1 MLKAQI
7 LEFDRRIM
15 AWHRSNET
23 SRRLDVQQGDS
34 DERQLRGDLF
44 KRADDHALSP
54 HGPRVSAIT
63 SSGANFDVI
72 KQQKYLA
79 RTLLSL
85 ETAMANKNDFTPE
98 EWTKVLESIIAAGI
112 AVSAVDPSGL
122 WGTLKEAAAGTPALA
137 AAKRDPNSNELIKA
151 AVAAFERSDDG
162 SILAMRERFAQAEPT
177 ECVQRSLASLREV
190 SAIVDA
196 KAPDEAAAFK
206 TWLREI
212 SQKVAEAAVEGS
224 FLGFGGVRVSDAETA
239 TLRDISK
246 ALGMAS

>member
-1 MLKAQI
+1 
-7 LEFDRRIM
+7 
-15 AWHRSNET
+15 
-23 SRRLDVQQGDS
+23 
-34 DERQLRGDLF
+34 
-44 KRADDHALSP
+44 
-54 HGPRVSAIT
+54 
-63 SSGANFDVI
+63 
-72 KQQKYLA
+72 
-79 RTLLSL
+79 
-85 ETAMANKNDFTPE
+85 MANKNDFTPE
-98 EWTKVLESIIAAGI
+98 EWTKVLESIMVAGI
-112 AVSAVDPSGL
+112 AVSAADPSGL
-122 WGTLKEAAAGTPALA
+122 WGTLKEAA

-151 AVAAFERSDDG
+151 AIADFETSSEG
-162 SILAMRERFAQAEPT
+162 SILAMRERFAQAEPA
-177 ECVQRSLASLREV
+177 ECVQRSLASLQEV

>member
-1 MLKAQI
+1 
-7 LEFDRRIM
+7 
-15 AWHRSNET
+15 
-23 SRRLDVQQGDS
+23 
-34 DERQLRGDLF
+34 
-44 KRADDHALSP
+44 
-54 HGPRVSAIT
+54 
-63 SSGANFDVI
+63 
-72 KQQKYLA
+72 
-79 RTLLSL
+79 
-85 ETAMANKNDFTPE
+85 MANKNDFTPE
-98 EWTKVLESIIAAGI
+98 EWTKVLESIMVAGI
-112 AVSAVDPSGL
+112 AVSAADPSGL
-122 WGTLKEAAAGTPALA
+122 WGTLKEAAAGSLALA

-151 AVAAFERSDDG
+151 AIADFETSSEG

-246 ALGMAS
+246 ALGTAS